1 MAIIGGALA
10 MAVALAGAATPAAA
24 DGPLIPAEFRGE
36 WNSKTEDCGTANN
49 DSRLVISADKIEFYE
64 STGTVRA
71 AFMRGPFEALI
82 VADMTG
88 EGATW
93 LDSYKFILAG
103 DGHYISTPSLDGT
116 RFVRYRCPVKS
127 K

>member
-1 MAIIGGALA
+1 MIGITLVF
-10 MAVALAGAATPAAA
+10 AVALSGAATSPES
-24 DGPLIPAEFRGE
+24 DGALIPAQFRGE
-36 WNSKTEDCGTANN
+36 WNSKIEDCGTGNN
-49 DSRLVISADKIEFYE
+49 DSRLVIRADELKFYE
-64 STGTVRA
+64 STGKVRA
-71 AFMRGPFEALI
+71 AFMRGPFETLI

-103 DGHYISTPSLDGT
+103 DGHYISAPSSDGT